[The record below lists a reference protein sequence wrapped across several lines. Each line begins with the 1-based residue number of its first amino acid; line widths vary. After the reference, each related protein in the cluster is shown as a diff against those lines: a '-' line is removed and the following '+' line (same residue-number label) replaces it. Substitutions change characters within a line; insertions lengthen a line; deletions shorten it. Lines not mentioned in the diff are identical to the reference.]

1 MTATEVRPVPAARD
15 GELSHRQ
22 ILTILYGLMLGMFLA
37 ALDQTI
43 VSTAIKTIGN
53 DLNGLSAQAWVTT
66 AFLITSTIAAPMFGK
81 LSDMYGRKRLFML
94 AIIIFVA
101 GSALCGLSRSMYEL
115 AGFRAFQGIG
125 AGGIMPLALA
135 IIGDIIPPR
144 QRARYQGYMMATF
157 ASSSVLGPVLG
168 GLLAGATTVLGVSGW
183 RWIFYINVP
192 IAIVALVVV
201 SRVLKLDQ
209 VRRQRRVDWL
219 GSVALAVGLVPL
231 LVVAEQGQSWGWA
244 SAGSLLCY
252 LLGAA
257 GLAGFV
263 WVEHRMGD
271 DALLPLR
278 LFRSRTFSVA
288 SAQVAI
294 IGMAMFG
301 GLSVLP
307 LYLQIVKGASP
318 ARSGLLL
325 LPLVGGLMVAS
336 LAAGQFT
343 ARTGRYKIFPVIG
356 TVLMVIGMSLLV
368 TLGPDS
374 PIWHTDVFM
383 LVFGVGLGMNM
394 QSLVLAMQNS
404 VPARDMGVA
413 SASSTFFRSVGGTLG
428 TAIFLSILFSV
439 AGRKISAAYT
449 AAAHSPAYTAAAR
462 ANPGQLATL
471 KSHLA
476 GGLDDTSFLGGLAR
490 ALARPFYAGFTSA
503 ADVVFAVVAVLL
515 LGAVVLSIFLKEVPL
530 RAMSGNQAR
539 AAAEGA
545 EGTHSAGETQ
555 SSGETQSAGET
566 QSSGVA
572 QPGEGGF
579 LVSDPTDGV
588 TRPLADDQPR

>member
-1 MTATEVRPVPAARD
+1 MTATEVRPAPAARD

-53 DLNGLSAQAWVTT
+53 DLHGLSAQAWVTT

-101 GSALCGLSRSMYEL
+101 GSALCGLSQSMYEL

-168 GLLAGATTVLGVSGW
+168 GLLAGATTFLGVSGW

-192 IAIVALVVV
+192 IAIVALIVV

-209 VRRQRRVDWL
+209 VKRKRRVDWL

-244 SAGSLLCY
+244 SVASLLCY
-252 LLGAA
+252 LLGVA

-318 ARSGLLL
+318 AKSGLLL
-325 LPLVGGLMVAS
+325 LPLVGGLMLAS

-343 ARTGRYKIFPVIG
+343 ARTGRYKIFPVVG
-356 TVLMVIGMSLLV
+356 SVLMVIGMGLLV
-368 TLGPDS
+368 TLGADT

-383 LVFGVGLGMNM
+383 LIFGIGLGMNM

-404 VPARDMGVA
+404 VPAQDMGVA

-439 AGRKISAAYT
+439 AGSKISSAYASAAS
-449 AAAHSPAYTAAAR
+449 SPAYTAAAR
-462 ANPGQLATL
+462 ANPGALASL

-476 GGLDDTSFLGGLAR
+476 SGLDDTSFLGGLPR
-490 ALARPFYAGFTSA
+490 ALARPFYTGFTSA
-503 ADVVFAVVAVLL
+503 GDVVFAVVAILL
-515 LGAVVLSIFLKEVPL
+515 LAAVVLSSLLKEVPL
-530 RAMSGNQAR
+530 RTMSGNQAR
-539 AAAEGA
+539 AAADAAQPAEGA
-545 EGTHSAGETQ
+545 QLIEGT
-555 SSGETQSAGET
+555 
-566 QSSGVA
+566 
-572 QPGEGGF
+572 QPNEGGI
-579 LVSDPTDGV
+579 LVSDPTDGI
-588 TRPLADDQPR
+588 TRPLDDGPAT